1 MVSAFVLFSDDIRTE
16 IKALKKEYHG
26 GKKERQPKP
35 ETEPKKVD
43 DAPADNEL
51 VQNFMSEQRKYRNL
65 LKDVPKKGDERYA
78 VLMTSAL
85 FLSCCEWIIIFSS
98 LPNQRKAHTRAIETA
113 QIETEP
119 H

>member
-1 MVSAFVLFSDDIRTE
+1 MIDQRSTGPIRGKLSFLHFSYFSDDIRNE

-26 GKKERQPKP
+26 GKKERQEKP

-78 VLMTSAL
+78 A
-85 FLSCCEWIIIFSS
+85 
-98 LPNQRKAHTRAIETA
+98 
-113 QIETEP
+113 
-119 H
+119 